1 MKAPTSM
8 LTRAMVTGP
17 VVFEEAQEWD
27 DGRPTGKQRVN
38 ENGIPVWTVEGLAP
52 EIALNGEVYLGTGE
66 KVVIASTTPT
76 RVDSDLGSWVSVR
89 GTWKATKIAFGEMT
103 GRADLEHI
111 GGEE

>member
-38 ENGIPVWTVEGLAP
+38 ENGIPVWSVEGLVP
-52 EIALNGEVYLGTGE
+52 QISLNGEDYLGTGE
-66 KVVIASTTPT
+66 KIFIAAATPT
-76 RVDSDLGSWVSVR
+76 RVDSDLGAWVPVR
-89 GTWKATKIAFGEMT
+89 GTWRATKIAFGEMT
-103 GRADLEHI
+103 GRADLEQI
-111 GGEE
+111 GGED